1 MISSLDNSNISNN
14 NNNAN
19 KEYNLS
25 SNNIKNSIPINYL
38 NRANEKEKDD
48 AYNTLNNFNSNL
60 NKNNDIS
67 NQNENSIL
75 NKTIKIANKNTQ
87 ENISIENNSNNL
99 SSLIKEINF
108 NNLNEY
114 YEIQSSIFM
123 KKIQKLN
130 LKFYWTCEA
139 LLNEKNIQ
147 YPYNKLFLI
156 LFKEISLYIDE
167 IERLNKQLKLKTKNE
182 NYYTQKI
189 SQLTQK
195 EKNNMINKQ
204 MLKNMQRNYNLLQ
217 KANDKYRN
225 NIEKLNKKINYYSN
239 TSKMNKNINFNE
251 CKSFFGNQTMIN
263 TTLDSFNTPNSIT
276 NNSSK
281 NLYNKRLL
289 MPKKNRK
296 KNIEINEIIKIGID
310 QCDDEI
316 KNLSKIEE
324 LLLIKSRK
332 KGKIRTRY
340 NSRNKVKCKLYKTI
354 K

>member
-14 NNNAN
+14 HNAN
-19 KEYNLS
+19 NEYNFTA
-25 SNNIKNSIPINYL
+25 NNKNNSIIINNL
-38 NRANEKEKDD
+38 NGTGEKEKDKVF
-48 AYNTLNNFNSNL
+48 NTINDFYSNL

-67 NQNENSIL
+67 NQNEKNFL
-75 NKTIKIANKNTQ
+75 NKTLKISNKNIL
-87 ENISIENNSNNL
+87 ENNSNENNSNNL
-99 SSLIKEINF
+99 SSLIKDINF

-114 YEIQSSIFM
+114 YELQSSIFM

-130 LKFYWTCEA
+130 LKFYWTSEV

-195 EKNNMINKQ
+195 EKNNMMNKQ
-204 MLKNMQRNYNLLQ
+204 LLKNMQRNYNLLQ
-217 KANDKYRN
+217 KANDKYKN
-225 NIEKLNKKINYYSN
+225 NIEKLNKKINYYTTTN
-239 TSKMNKNINFNE
+239 KMNKNINYNE

-263 TTLDSFNTPNSIT
+263 TTLDSFNTRNSIT
-276 NNSSK
+276 NNSTK
-281 NLYNKRLL
+281 NIYNKGLL
-289 MPKKNRK
+289 IPKKNK
-296 KNIEINEIIKIGID
+296 KNNNVEIKEIIKSGIK
-310 QCDDEI
+310 QCDEEI

-324 LLLIKSRK
+324 LLLMKRK

-340 NSRNKVKCKLYKTI
+340 SSRNKVKFKLYKTI